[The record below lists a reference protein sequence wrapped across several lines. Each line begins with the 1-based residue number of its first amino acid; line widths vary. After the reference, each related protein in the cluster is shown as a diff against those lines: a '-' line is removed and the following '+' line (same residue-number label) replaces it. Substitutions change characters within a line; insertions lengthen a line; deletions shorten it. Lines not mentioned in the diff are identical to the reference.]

1 MATTDLPYEHLL
13 RPLES
18 VPPLPLDL
26 AQALGDGT
34 VRPRGQEGMRWN
46 RERWASRLQGLP
58 GVGPFLDQ
66 VPSTVDRA
74 VTTRLVLDAYDDERD
89 DLAFVAAMIWGYGPS
104 GYGPYRTSR
113 VLSGDGQ
120 AAPDREV
127 LKKLHHSA
135 AAARRDGA
143 LAGFYALNNR
153 PGRIRFLGP
162 AFFTKWLY
170 FTTATGGPDD
180 RDAAPILDL
189 RVQRWIARQTG
200 LVLRLDRTRD
210 YARHLE
216 LLDTWGKRPEIRLSR
231 ATVERTIFSL
241 TQ

>member
-1 MATTDLPYEHLL
+1 MAARDLPYEHLL

-18 VPPLPLDL
+18 VPPIPRDL
-26 AQALGDGT
+26 AQALGDGAL
-34 VRPRGQEGMRWN
+34 RPQGQEAMRWT
-46 RERWASRLQGLP
+46 RERWASWLQGVP
-58 GVGPFLDQ
+58 GIDPFLDQ
-66 VPSTVDRA
+66 VPPTVDRVA
-74 VTTRLVLDAYDDERD
+74 IARLVLDAYDDGRD

-104 GYGPYRTSR
+104 GYGPFRTSR
-113 VLSGDGQ
+113 VLRGDRP
-120 AAPDREV
+120 AEPDEHVLTRLREG
-127 LKKLHHSA
+127 A
-135 AAARRDGA
+135 GAARRHGA

-180 RDAAPILDL
+180 SAAAPILDL

-200 LVLRLDRTRD
+200 IALRLDRTRD
-210 YARHLE
+210 YARYLE
-216 LLDTWGKRPEIRLSR
+216 LLDAWGKRPEGTLSR

>member
-1 MATTDLPYEHLL
+1 MAATDMPYEHLL
-13 RPLES
+13 RPLET
-18 VPPLPLDL
+18 VPPLPHDL
-26 AQALGDGT
+26 AQALGDGA
-34 VRPRGQEGMRWN
+34 VRPQGQEGMKWN
-46 RERWASRLQGLP
+46 RERWASRLRGVP
-58 GVGPFLDQ
+58 DVGPFLDQ

-74 VTTRLVLDAYDDERD
+74 ATNRLVLDTYDDGRD

-120 AAPDREV
+120 AAPDPEV
-127 LKKLHHSA
+127 RGKLRDGA

-200 LVLRLDRTRD
+200 LSLRLDRTRD
-210 YARHLE
+210 YARYLE
-216 LLDTWGKRPEIRLSR
+216 LLDAWGRLPGGTLSR
-231 ATVERTIFSL
+231 ATVERSIFSL
-241 TQ
+241 TR